1 MFNALR
7 YSLDGSLAKMLAQ
20 LSYQITASITQRYSI
35 GLYLYLYL
43 KLALATMLSF
53 LKNCA
58 THLRQQTTCLVLHL
72 SGALYCVV
80 MMSAQAD
87 APPTKQ
93 PNLLASYSV
102 KPLDQQPGSSLHQ
115 LNKYLAMAPMDW
127 DDDVLHVI
135 LAAEQHCAGHAICQ
149 RCSAVVERVF
159 SHHTAA
165 A

>member
-53 LKNCA
+53 LENCA

-72 SGALYCVV
+72 SGALYCVAV
-80 MMSAQAD
+80 SYTHLTL
-87 APPTKQ
+87 PT
-93 PNLLASYSV
+93 
-102 KPLDQQPGSSLHQ
+102 
-115 LNKYLAMAPMDW
+115 
-127 DDDVLHVI
+127 I
-135 LAAEQHCAGHAICQ
+135 L
-149 RCSAVVERVF
+149 RV
-159 SHHTAA
+159 
-165 A
+165 